1 MALAR
6 SNNADTRPG
15 QGLVCVEMGTYCGY
29 SAAALSQ
36 MLQLAPVAP
45 AQAPA
50 GGACGGSGSGSEV
63 LITFEK
69 NPKAAEVSA
78 RILAA
83 AGLTDYVT
91 THVCDAGSSAA
102 LHSGSILQGSVG
114 LLFLDHEKTAYPA
127 DLRAWMASGLLA
139 PRCVVLAD
147 NINFQDCPH
156 AAYLS
161 LVRDPTNGFA
171 SSSFHAS
178 LIEYATHSGDVTDPT
193 HPPRIRDGMELSVL
207 T

>member
-1 MALAR
+1 
-6 SNNADTRPG
+6 
-15 QGLVCVEMGTYCGY
+15 MGTYCGY
-29 SAAALSQ
+29 SAVALSQ
-36 MLQLAPVAP
+36 MLQLAP

-50 GGACGGSGSGSEV
+50 GGTCGGSGSGSEV

-83 AGLTDYVT
+83 AGLTDCIT
-91 THVCDAGSSAA
+91 THVCEAGSGAA
-102 LHSGSILQGSVG
+102 LHSGNILPGSVG

-127 DLRAWMASGLLA
+127 DLRTWMASGLLA

-156 AAYLS
+156 EAYLS
-161 LVRDPTNGFA
+161 LVRNPTLGFA

-178 LIEYATHSGDVTDPT
+178 LIEYATHSEDATDPA

-207 T
+207 A